1 MTNDE
6 GRDQKYTLRGNIEA
20 YVLIGM
26 MVLAAVFYLLIP
38 YQIEKPKMLFGRA
51 FMDMKPTLFPAL
63 AAIGMF
69 VLSGV
74 ALVQSLRAPL
84 KDPFKGLDR
93 QIAVQLSIIIV
104 ILYGFAITFEPFGY
118 WISGI
123 LVSLTLSLFLG
134 NRNIWTLLILSV
146 GVPSFI
152 YFVFTKLLL
161 VSLPEGIIF

>member
-1 MTNDE
+1 
-6 GRDQKYTLRGNIEA
+6 
-20 YVLIGM
+20 
-26 MVLAAVFYLLIP
+26 MVVAGVFYFLIP

-74 ALVQSLRAPL
+74 ALLQSLGNPL
-84 KDPFKGLDR
+84 KNPFKGSDR
-93 QIAVQLSIIIV
+93 HIAFQLSVIIV
-104 ILYGFAITFEPFGY
+104 ILYCFAISFEPLGY
-118 WISGI
+118 WLSGI

-134 NRNIWTLLILSV
+134 NRNILTLLILSL

>member
-1 MTNDE
+1 
-6 GRDQKYTLRGNIEA
+6 
-20 YVLIGM
+20 
-26 MVLAAVFYLLIP
+26 
-38 YQIEKPKMLFGRA
+38 
-51 FMDMKPTLFPAL
+51 MKPTLFPAL

-74 ALVQSLRAPL
+74 ALLQSLSNPL
-84 KDPFKGLDR
+84 KNPFAGLDR
-93 QIAVQLSIIIV
+93 HIAGQLTIIIV
-104 ILYGFAITFEPFGY
+104 ILYGFAMAFEPFGY
-118 WISGI
+118 WLSGI

-134 NRNIWTLLILSV
+134 NRNIWTLLILSL